1 MTLRFFASVFP
12 RVYLILGV
20 TLSALG
26 QPVRIRSR
34 RSTCYRKCKSLGTKY
49 AMLLRSSPQTGPT
62 TYGHVW
68 RRSSS
73 LSTSAALSP
82 ARWNSGRKQHAAT
95 KPATTRQRKQHVKR
109 TSRKRHGNS
118 TRPSACERWKLAR
131 LTVVLSLFPRIRIT
145 HRGNNSGPSSRR
157 KWQS

>member
-1 MTLRFFASVFP
+1 MTLRSSASVFP

-20 TLSALG
+20 ILSALG

-34 RSTCYRKCKSLGTKY
+34 RSTFYQKCKSLGMKY
-49 AMLLRSSPQTGPT
+49 AMLLRFSPQTGPT

-68 RRSSS
+68 RRSLS

-82 ARWNSGRKQHAAT
+82 ARWNFGRRQHAAT
-95 KPATTRQRKQHVKR
+95 RPVTTRQRKQRVKR
-109 TSRKRHGNS
+109 TSRKRHGSS
-118 TRPSACERWKLAR
+118 TRPSACERWRLAL

-145 HRGNNSGPSSRR
+145 HRGNNSGLSSRR
-157 KWQS
+157 KSQS